1 MINLRIQD
9 HLKTVRY
16 TFGSNRYGKLGRDA
30 DADAAGTGVVSVEAS
45 DGHRPAV
52 ASIALGGRKPK
63 PESRGGRWWLVG
75 WLAGWLVGLVW
86 WLDCFFFSGVT
97 FLKGA
102 LLHLKWQS
110 KVEKKRQKKL
120 QEIGNCDWLSCLFFV
135 GVRFCGKTRAKGCCR
150 RRSKLKVV
158 AKKGRIFL
166 ACSENHQTQNSCLG
180 RGYVNH
186 PLGGSSQDRG
196 YFIP

>member
-1 MINLRIQD
+1 MENPLFLLENRQVYLRFQP
-9 HLKTVRY
+9 LRQAGPARRRRRRR
-16 TFGSNRYGKLGRDA
+16 FRRRSGRSLGWTSTCGGLHCLR
-30 DADAAGTGVVSVEAS
+30 
-45 DGHRPAV
+45 RAV
-52 ASIALGGRKPK
+52 KPK
-63 PESRGGRWWLVG
+63 PESRWWWKMMVGWLVG
-75 WLAGWLVGLVW
+75 WLVGWFGLVAGC
-86 WLDCFFFSGVT
+86 LFFFGRGVMI

-120 QEIGNCDWLSCLFFV
+120 QEFGNCDWLSFPFL
-135 GVRFCGKTRAKGCCR
+135 CR
-150 RRSKLKVV
+150 STFLPENASKRVLPETQQTQSRG
-158 AKKGRIFL
+158 KKGRIFL

-196 YFIP
+196 